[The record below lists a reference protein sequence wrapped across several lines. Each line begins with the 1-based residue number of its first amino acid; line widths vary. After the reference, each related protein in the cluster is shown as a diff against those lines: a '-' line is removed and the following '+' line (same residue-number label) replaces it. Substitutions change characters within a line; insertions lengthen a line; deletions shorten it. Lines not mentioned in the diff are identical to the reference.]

1 MRHLSHGIMDA
12 DDIEE
17 MLFGR
22 DALQDLLED
31 ATDDMLEDQLL
42 DDSDDDEPLWEL
54 DDSPMLMTANNI
66 DHEVERHIDLD
77 TTGPPSEKQPPVDS
91 SMLSVRDRYFSS
103 SKVCS

>member
-1 MRHLSHGIMDA
+1 MDA

-22 DALQDLLED
+22 DASQDFLED

-54 DDSPMLMTANNI
+54 DGNLMIMAANNT
-66 DHEVERHIDLD
+66 DHEVERHINLN
-77 TTGPPSEKQPPVDS
+77 TTKLPSQRQPPADS
-91 SMLSVRDRYFSS
+91 SMPLVRDRYFLN